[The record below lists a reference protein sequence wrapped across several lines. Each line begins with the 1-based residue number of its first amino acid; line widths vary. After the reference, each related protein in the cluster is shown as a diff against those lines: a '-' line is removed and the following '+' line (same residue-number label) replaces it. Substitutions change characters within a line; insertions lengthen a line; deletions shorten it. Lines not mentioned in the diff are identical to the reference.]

1 MRRWAA
7 ALALTIVPPLAAQ
20 LREVRPAHT
29 AFAFGWSDVTG
40 YGTALALLQRLPH
53 APVGLGVAAG
63 GGGVGAHAQVQL
75 PDPFFLP
82 PREDH
87 EPLLY
92 LSVGMARLFGRNE
105 PGVARV
111 EWAALLGSE
120 LWPDT
125 RPGLFFDLGY
135 GVVGTIGGNTPG
147 GHGGGMTL
155 RFLMGWAF

>member
-1 MRRWAA
+1 MRALWTV
-7 ALALTIVPPLAAQ
+7 ALALTSIHPVAAQ
-20 LREVRPAHT
+20 LGDLRPTHT

-40 YGTALALLQRLPH
+40 YGTALALLHRLPD
-53 APVGLGVAAG
+53 APIGLGVALG

-75 PDPFFLP
+75 PDPFLP
-82 PREDH
+82 RRADH

-92 LSVGMARLFGRNE
+92 LSVGLARLFGRNE

-125 RPGLFFDLGY
+125 RPGLFFDFGC
-135 GVVGTIGGNTPG
+135 GVVGTIGGETTG
-147 GHGGGMTL
+147 GHGGGITL
-155 RFLMGWAF
+155 RFLAGWAF

>member
-1 MRRWAA
+1 MHRWAA

-63 GGGVGAHAQVQL
+63 GGGVGAHAQGQL

-82 PREDH
+82 RREDH

-92 LSVGMARLFGRNE
+92 LSVGPPRPFGRK
-105 PGVARV
+105 R
-111 EWAALLGSE
+111 
-120 LWPDT
+120 
-125 RPGLFFDLGY
+125 
-135 GVVGTIGGNTPG
+135 
-147 GHGGGMTL
+147 
-155 RFLMGWAF
+155 